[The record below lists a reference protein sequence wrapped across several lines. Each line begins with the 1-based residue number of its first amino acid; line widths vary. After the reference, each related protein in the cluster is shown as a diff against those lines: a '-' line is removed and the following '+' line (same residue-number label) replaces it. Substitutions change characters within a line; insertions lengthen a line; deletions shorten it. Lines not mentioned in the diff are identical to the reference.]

1 MPQKLNSYRV
11 IVLSLKTAD
20 KAPASSTP
28 ALQKPA
34 AAASAAGAEAE
45 KADKSDGE
53 EEDDPTKIKPNA
65 GNGADMETYTW
76 TQTLQDIEVC
86 LISTGYLNIYI

>member
-1 MPQKLNSYRV
+1 ME
-11 IVLSLKTAD
+11 TAD
-20 KAPASSTP
+20 KAPASSAP
-28 ALQKPA
+28 AVEKP
-34 AAASAAGAEAE
+34 AASAAGAESE

-86 LISTGYLNIYI
+86 LISTGYLNII